1 MPPAHNV
8 SGARRFAYAVI
19 EPASGSPGFLLRRAF
34 EERGGNPFVGL
45 ATSDYGAL
53 MVLFPSHAAR
63 EEAMLLFPLNFEGHL
78 IRLERPED
86 GHNRFSWCSSSFAQL
101 SATGF
106 PIEHWDEGGIR
117 TAFRSIG
124 TVCCIDPLCLNEL
137 DYSAVRLVIWLEHA
151 RDVPHVLMV
160 RDYDGSTGTEV
171 RIRVVRVWPCGDSL
185 SSTHGHFDNVGA
197 AGSKAPQ
204 ALIARR
210 HG

>member
-1 MPPAHNV
+1 MPPVHNV

-19 EPASGSPGFLLRRAF
+19 KPASGSPGFLLRRAF

-45 ATSDYGAL
+45 AASDYGAL
-53 MVLFPSHAAR
+53 MVLFPSPAAR

-86 GHNRFSWCSSSFAQL
+86 GHNRFSWRSSSFAQL
-101 SATGF
+101 SATRF

-124 TVCCIDPLCLNEL
+124 TVCCINPLCLNEL
-137 DYSAVRLVIWLEHA
+137 DYSVVRLVIRLEHA

-171 RIRVVRVWPCGDSL
+171 RIRVVRV
-185 SSTHGHFDNVGA
+185 
-197 AGSKAPQ
+197 
-204 ALIARR
+204 
-210 HG
+210 